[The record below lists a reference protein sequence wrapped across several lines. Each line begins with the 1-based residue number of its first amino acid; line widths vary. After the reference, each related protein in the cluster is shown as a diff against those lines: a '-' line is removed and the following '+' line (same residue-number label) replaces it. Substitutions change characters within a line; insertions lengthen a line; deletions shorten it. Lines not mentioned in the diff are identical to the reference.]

1 MSCGGTAIEHKLLG
15 EAMARHLNYKENVE
29 FWQKSHMYGF
39 KAAIDDYKSL
49 KEEFD
54 ELSETRQAKVL
65 ELLTERVDVARREL
79 LRQCLWTIS
88 E

>member
-1 MSCGGTAIEHKLLG
+1 MQ
-15 EAMARHLNYKENVE
+15 HLFAADDYQNVE
-29 FWQKSHMYGF
+29 FWQKSHMYGP
-39 KAAIDDYKSL
+39 KAAIVEHKSL

-65 ELLTERVDVARREL
+65 ELIAERVDVARREL
-79 LRQCLWTIS
+79 LSHRLWTIS

>member
-15 EAMARHLNYKENVE
+15 EAFARHLNYKETVE
-29 FWQKSHMYGF
+29 FSQKSHMYGF

-65 ELLTERVDVARREL
+65 ELLAERVDVARREL

>member
-1 MSCGGTAIEHKLLG
+1 MSCGGTAIEHKLLC
-15 EAMARHLNYKENVE
+15 EALARHLNHKENVE